1 MNYMKLNCML
11 SVIKD
16 EGDLPR
22 DRWGEILGCEDMVAW
37 FGLNECLSPKE
48 LDYMKRRLAEFVE
61 SQRAIELMKLPH
73 L

>member
-1 MNYMKLNCML
+1 MNYNKLNSIL
-11 SVIKD
+11 GVIRD
-16 EGDLPR
+16 YGNLPR